1 MQRRWTGKNVNL
13 DLLSQSIEDFFKS
26 KGFVTGR
33 TELKREFTIVWT
45 SMLAPYKLKDF
56 TRTKV
61 FGDSND
67 FTVEII
73 ASELTT
79 RAIRMGLLTKSIGGG
94 YFALRNIRLRE
105 TLEKLESDFWI
116 FVEGKIADLERSA
129 SD

>member
-1 MQRRWTGKNVNL
+1 MQRTWTGKNVNL

-26 KGFVTGR
+26 KSFATKR
-33 TELKREFTIVWT
+33 TKLEREYTVVWT
-45 SMLAPYKLKDF
+45 SMLAPRNLKDL
-56 TRTKV
+56 TRARV

-79 RAIRMGLLTKSIGGG
+79 RDIRLGLLTKSLGGG
-94 YFALRNIRLRE
+94 YFALKNIRLRE
-105 TLEKLESDFWI
+105 TLEKLENDFWI